1 MADDDLAFLN
11 LVLLIGT
18 MASQRLDSA
27 GDGAPESRNEHL
39 HRCRENIDMLVAL
52 KKRTNGR
59 LAPEEEKV
67 LETLLRDLQGRYVK
81 ALMSAPPSANP
92 VPPSKPGGAK
102 A

>member
-27 GDGAPESRNEHL
+27 ADGGPESRNEHL

-52 KKRTNGR
+52 KKRTTGR

-67 LETLLRDLQGRYVK
+67 LETLLRDLQSRYVK
-81 ALMSAPPSANP
+81 ALISSGPSAGAPPPA
-92 VPPSKPGGAK
+92 KPGGAN